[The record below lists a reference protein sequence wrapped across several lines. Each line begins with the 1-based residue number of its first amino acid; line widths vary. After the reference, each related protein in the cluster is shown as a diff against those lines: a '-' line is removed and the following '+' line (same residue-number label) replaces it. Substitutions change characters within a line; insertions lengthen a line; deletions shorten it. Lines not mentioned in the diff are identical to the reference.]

1 MELDFTR
8 REGEPTVVLERRRKL
23 EQLRQLGVD
32 PFSEDFSPTHEA
44 SSVLETYG
52 EWDSQRLEGLQ
63 EAFALAGRIMG
74 KRDFGKVSFIDLVD
88 RTGRL
93 QCLVHIPSLRDRE
106 ASLFRLV
113 DIGDHLGVRGRLFR
127 TRTGELTLRV
137 DEFKIL
143 SKALRPLPEKWHG
156 LRDVEA
162 RYRQR
167 YLDLLMNPG
176 VKETFRTR
184 ARVIKWIRE
193 FLDARGF
200 EEVETPMMQALPGGA
215 EARPFVTHH
224 NALGLDLFLRVAP
237 ELYLKR
243 LVVGGMERVY
253 EINRNFRNEGIS
265 TQHNPEFTMLEFYQ
279 AYATFEDLMVLTE
292 ELLEFLLRR
301 LGKWPTLKYQGK
313 EIEMQ
318 RPWKRMRFTECLVE
332 FAQIKPEDVAN
343 LEELKEVANRKGVP
357 LEGRETLGKVL
368 AKLFDALVEP
378 QLLGPIFITHHPVE
392 ISPLARRNKAE
403 PEFVDRFELYIA
415 GREVANAFS
424 ELTDPDDQRERF
436 EQQQMLRKRGDQEA
450 HPLDEDFLRALEHG
464 MPPTAGEGIGIDR
477 LVMLLTD
484 SPSIRDVI
492 LFPQLRPETKVS
504 L

>member
-1 MELDFTR
+1 MDPRR
-8 REGEPTVVLERRRKL
+8 RESEPPVVLERRRKL
-23 EQLRQLGVD
+23 QQLRELGVD
-32 PFSEDFSPTHEA
+32 PFSEDFRPTHEA
-44 SSVLETYG
+44 CLVIENYG
-52 EWDSQRLEGLQ
+52 DWDSQRLEGL
-63 EAFALAGRIMG
+63 EEVFALAGRVMG
-74 KRDFGKVSFIDLVD
+74 KRDFGKVVFLDLVD

-93 QCLVHIPSLRDRE
+93 QCLVHIPSLSDKE
-106 ASLFRLV
+106 ACIFRLV

-137 DEFKIL
+137 EGFKVL

-156 LRDVEA
+156 LREVEA

-167 YLDLLMNPG
+167 YLDLLMNPE
-176 VKETFRTR
+176 VKETFRIR
-184 ARVIKWIRE
+184 ARIIKWIRE

-224 NALGLDLFLRVAP
+224 NALGLDLFLRIAP

-279 AYATFEDLMVLTE
+279 AYATFEDLMLLTE
-292 ELLEFLLRR
+292 ELMEFLLKR
-301 LGKWPTLKYQGK
+301 LGKWPTLTYQGK
-313 EIEMQ
+313 EMNMQ
-318 RPWKRMRFTECLVE
+318 RPWKRMKFVECLAE
-332 FAQIKPEDVAN
+332 FGEIMPE
-343 LEELKEVANRKGVP
+343 EVANIEALREVAHRRGIP
-357 LEGRETLGKVL
+357 LEGRDTMGKIL

-378 QLLGPIFITHHPVE
+378 HLVGPIFVTHHPVE
-392 ISPLARRNKAE
+392 ISPLARRNRMD
-403 PEFVDRFELYIA
+403 PNLVDRFELYIA

-436 EQQQMLRKRGDQEA
+436 EQQQMLRKKGDQEA

-492 LFPQLRPETKVS
+492 LFPQLRPEVQ
-504 L
+504 